1 MEPTQSGRRGVRGRV
16 LVGVIAVVVLAV
28 AGVGITLVARNADG
42 KGAAP
47 GKAANAK
54 SKKDASGPTA
64 SPVEVAAVEQGGIST
79 FLQGTTTLEARNSAT
94 LVASRQGRVVQ
105 LNAEEG
111 QWVEKG
117 AVLARL
123 DDTGEQLA
131 VERAEV
137 AAQMAKREAERGD
150 QMKEK
155 GYMSDKEMDDLDLK
169 RRSTEVEL
177 GQARYD
183 LSETRVVAPFS
194 GRVTQRMIQLGE
206 TLTPGRECFRLED
219 FTPILARVYFPEREA
234 ASVHPGQSA
243 MVELNARPGESLPAR
258 VTLVNPVV
266 DKSNGTFKV
275 TLELPNPKG
284 DLRPGAFAR
293 VRLKTGEFA
302 GATLVPRRALM
313 LEDGESYVFVARGD
327 SVVRTRVTVGATEGE
342 RAQVMAG
349 LAVGDRI
356 ITVGQGGLKTG
367 SKIKVVSF

>member
-1 MEPTQSGRRGVRGRV
+1 MESTQSGRRGVRRRV
-16 LVGVIAVVVLAV
+16 LIGVIAVVVVAV
-28 AGVGITLVARNADG
+28 AGIGITLVARNADG
-42 KGAAP
+42 KAATSKG
-47 GKAANAK
+47 GKG
-54 SKKDASGPTA
+54 KKEATGPTA
-64 SPVEVAAVEQGGIST
+64 SPVEVATVEQGGIAT

-94 LVASRQGRVVQ
+94 LVASRQGRVIE
-105 LNAEEG
+105 LKAEEG

-123 DDTGEQLA
+123 DDTEARLA
-131 VERAEV
+131 VDRAEV
-137 AAQMAKREAERGD
+137 GAQMAKREAERGG
-150 QMKEK
+150 QMKDK

-177 GQARYD
+177 GQARYN
-183 LSETRVVAPFS
+183 LAETRIVAPFA
-194 GRVTQRMIQLGE
+194 GRVTQRSIQLGE

-234 ASVHPGQSA
+234 AAVRPGQTA
-243 MVELNARPGESLPAR
+243 TVELNSRPGELLTAR

-266 DKSNGTFKV
+266 DRSNGTFKV
-275 TLELPNPKG
+275 TLELPNAKG
-284 DLRPGAFAR
+284 DLRPGAFVR

-327 SVVRTRVTVGATEGE
+327 SVVRTRIQVGATEGD
-342 RAQVMAG
+342 RAQVVAG
-349 LAVGDRI
+349 LVTGEKI
-356 ITVGQGGLKTG
+356 VTVGQGGLKTG